1 MLDLYVYK
9 WYNEVKRLRAGEA
22 FMSHSILRIERVK
35 THSDVTGIQKHVQRE
50 TKNYANKDIDKSKTE
65 LNYDL
70 LNESQIDFN
79 ERVSERLENGYT
91 GKRKVRSDAI
101 KLVDGI
107 ITSDNKFFDELS
119 ELEQKDFF
127 EHGLEF
133 VKEEFGAENIIY
145 ATVHLD
151 ERTPHMHFGFVPL
164 TEDGRLSAKEV
175 IGNKKRL
182 SSLQD
187 KFNDY
192 LNERNYDLQR
202 GESSLVSKRKHL
214 EMSEFKNQ
222 TKYHEK
228 ELESVKSD
236 LMREFERLESLSSIT
251 PVKVSKNK
259 ENSLNQL
266 ESVEKVELRALNRVD
281 PEELKK
287 LHEKVDELIELVRAS
302 NQDLKEKEIQIVEL
316 ADLNKQ
322 LNRALKD
329 QSEREKELIREAVA
343 REEEIR
349 VDLQEKYEDLSNNVE
364 KRAKEINEN
373 KIVTL
378 KNENLSLTDMNQRLE
393 KDLFDVKKENSLL
406 VEENES
412 LKTKYDQLLEKFEL
426 AKSNIE
432 SAYFVAKDFIKVTMR
447 DQFERMFNRFRVDYD
462 DDLLEHT
469 DVPEDYKNEIEEHLA
484 IDEDPDVQ
492 VLEKDLNKVKK
503 KIYRERNFSD
513 ERDLEL

>member
-1 MLDLYVYK
+1 
-9 WYNEVKRLRAGEA
+9 
-22 FMSHSILRIERVK
+22 MSHSILRIERVK

-50 TKNYANKDIDKSKTE
+50 TENYANKDIDKSKTD

-70 LNESQIDFN
+70 LNEYQIDFN
-79 ERVSERLENGYT
+79 ERLEDGYT

-164 TEDGRLSAKEV
+164 TEDGRLSAKEL

-192 LNERNYDLQR
+192 LNERDYDLQR

-228 ELESVKSD
+228 ELESVKCD
-236 LMREFERLESLSSIT
+236 LKREFERLESLSNIT
-251 PVKVSKNK
+251 PTKTSKN
-259 ENSLNQL
+259 EESGLNQL
-266 ESVEKVELRALNRVD
+266 ESVEKVKLKALNRVD
-281 PEELKK
+281 PEELKT
-287 LHEKVDELIELVRAS
+287 LHEKVDELIELVHAS
-302 NQDLKEKEIQIVEL
+302 NQDLKDKEVQIVEL
-316 ADLNKQ
+316 ADLNKK
-322 LNRALKD
+322 LNHALRE
-329 QSEREKELIREAVA
+329 QAEREKELISEAVS
-343 REEEIR
+343 REEKKR
-349 VDLQEKYEDLSNNVE
+349 ADLQEKYEDLSNNVE
-364 KRAKEINEN
+364 KRARELNEN
-373 KIVTL
+373 EIVIL
-378 KNENLSLTDMNQRLE
+378 KNDNLSLTDLNQRLE
-393 KDLFDVKKENSLL
+393 KYLSDVKKENSLL

-412 LKTKYDQLLEKFEL
+412 LKTKYNQLLEKFEL

-432 SAYFVAKDFIKVTMR
+432 SAYFVAKDFIKVTMQ

-469 DVPEDYKNEIEEHLA
+469 DVPENYRNEIEEHLA
-484 IDEDPDVQ
+484 IDDDPDVQ
-492 VLEKDLNKVKK
+492 DLEKDLNEVKK
-503 KIYRERNFSD
+503 NVYREKGFSG
-513 ERDLEL
+513 ERDLEF

>member
-1 MLDLYVYK
+1 
-9 WYNEVKRLRAGEA
+9 
-22 FMSHSILRIERVK
+22 MSHSILRIERVK
-35 THSDVTGIQKHVQRE
+35 TQSDVTGIQKHVQRE
-50 TKNYANKDIDKSKTE
+50 TKNYANKDIDKSKTV

-70 LNESQIDFN
+70 LNDGHIDFN
-79 ERVSERLENGYT
+79 KRVSERLENGYT
-91 GKRKVRSDAI
+91 GKRKIRSDAI

-119 ELEQKDFF
+119 ELEQKEFF

-133 VKEEFGAENIIY
+133 VKEEFGTENIMY

-151 ERTPHMHFGFVPL
+151 EKTPHMHFGFVPL

-192 LNERNYDLQR
+192 LNERDYNLQR

-214 EMSEFKNQ
+214 EMSEYKNQ

-236 LMREFERLESLSSIT
+236 LKREFERLESLSSIT
-251 PVKVSKNK
+251 PVHAEKGAEVG
-259 ENSLNQL
+259 LNRI
-266 ESVEKVELRALNRVD
+266 ESVEKVKLKALNRVD

-316 ADLNKQ
+316 ADLNKK
-322 LNRALKD
+322 LNRALRA
-329 QSEREKELIREAVA
+329 QAEREKELIREAV
-343 REEEIR
+343 
-349 VDLQEKYEDLSNNVE
+349 EKVENKYDSLLVKHEDLSNNVE
-364 KRAKEINEN
+364 NRAREINKNE
-373 KIVTL
+373 IDAL
-378 KNENLSLTDMNQRLE
+378 KNENLSLNDTNQRLE
-393 KDLFDVKKENSLL
+393 KDLSDVRKENSFL
-406 VEENES
+406 VEENKV

-432 SAYFVAKDFIKVTMR
+432 SAYYVAKDFIKVTMR
-447 DQFERMFNRFRVDYD
+447 NQFERMFNRFRVDYD

-492 VLEKDLNKVKK
+492 DLEKDLNKVKK
-503 KIYRERNFSD
+503 QIYRERDFSD
-513 ERDLEL
+513 ERDFDL

>member
-1 MLDLYVYK
+1 
-9 WYNEVKRLRAGEA
+9 
-22 FMSHSILRIERVK
+22 
-35 THSDVTGIQKHVQRE
+35 
-50 TKNYANKDIDKSKTE
+50 
-65 LNYDL
+65 
-70 LNESQIDFN
+70 
-79 ERVSERLENGYT
+79 
-91 GKRKVRSDAI
+91 
-101 KLVDGI
+101 
-107 ITSDNKFFDELS
+107 
-119 ELEQKDFF
+119 
-127 EHGLEF
+127 
-133 VKEEFGAENIIY
+133 
-145 ATVHLD
+145 
-151 ERTPHMHFGFVPL
+151 MHFGFVPL
-164 TEDGRLSAKEV
+164 TEDGRLSAKEM

>member
-1 MLDLYVYK
+1 
-9 WYNEVKRLRAGEA
+9 
-22 FMSHSILRIERVK
+22 MSHSILRIERVK
-35 THSDVTGIQKHVQRE
+35 AHSDVTGIQKHVQRE
-50 TKNYANKDIDKSKTE
+50 TKNYANKDIDKSMTE

-133 VKEEFGAENIIY
+133 VKKEFGAENIIY

-151 ERTPHMHFGFVPL
+151 EKTPHMHFGFVPL
-164 TEDGRLSAKEV
+164 TEDGRLSAKEM

-236 LMREFERLESLSSIT
+236 LMHEFERLESLISIT
-251 PVKVSKNK
+251 PVKAFKSE
-259 ENSLNQL
+259 ENNLNQL
-266 ESVEKVELRALNRVD
+266 ESVEKVELKALNRVN
-281 PEELKK
+281 PEELKR
-287 LHEKVDELIELVRAS
+287 LHEQVDELIELVRTS
-302 NQDLKEKEIQIVEL
+302 NQDLKEKEIQVVEL
-316 ADLNKQ
+316 GDLNKK

-329 QSEREKELIREAVA
+329 QAEREKELIREAVT
-343 REEEIR
+343 REEKNR
-349 VDLQEKYEDLSNNVE
+349 VELQDKYEALSNNIE
-364 KRAKEINEN
+364 KRAKEMNEN
-373 KIVTL
+373 EIVAL
-378 KNENLSLTDMNQRLE
+378 KKENLSLTGMNQRLK
-393 KDLFDVKKENSLL
+393 KDLSDVKKENSLL

-426 AKSNIE
+426 VKSNIE

-484 IDEDPDVQ
+484 IDDDPDVQ
-492 VLEKDLNKVKK
+492 DLEKDLNEVKK
-503 KIYRERNFSD
+503 QIYREKGFSG